1 MKLKK
6 KVLIAIG
13 REYGSGG
20 HAIGEALSKDLGIPL
35 FDKNMISMIAKKH
48 GLDEDLLTGEDEKV
62 SNPFFEPYI
71 AYGIETAS
79 LSSRLFSL
87 QSKII
92 REEAEKDSAIFIGR
106 CADEILKDDP
116 DLVSIFIY
124 APRNDRIQRI
134 MTVEDISDSLAADKI
149 VRRIEKSRKSYYQFY
164 TDRKWASPEGRDL
177 MINSSALGLAGSVK
191 LIEDFLIRKG
201 VLEP

>member
-20 HAIGEALSKDLGIPL
+20 HAIGEALANDLGIPL
-35 FDKNMISMIAKKH
+35 FDKNMLSMIAKKH
-48 GLDEDLLTGEDEKV
+48 GLNEDLLNSEDEKV

-87 QSKII
+87 QSNII
-92 REEAEKDSAIFIGR
+92 RDEAEKSSAIFIGR
-106 CADEILKDDP
+106 CADEVLKDDP
-116 DLVSIFIY
+116 DLISIFIY

-149 VRRIEKSRKSYYQFY
+149 VRRIEKSRRAYYQFY

-177 MINSSALGLAGSVK
+177 MINSSALGIAGSVK

-201 VLEP
+201 ILEP